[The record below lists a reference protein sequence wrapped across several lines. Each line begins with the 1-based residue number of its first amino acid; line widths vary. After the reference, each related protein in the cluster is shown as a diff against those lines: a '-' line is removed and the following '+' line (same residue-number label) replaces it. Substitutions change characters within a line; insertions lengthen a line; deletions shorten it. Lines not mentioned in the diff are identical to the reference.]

1 MRDWKA
7 VARARGI
14 DVPPGELERT
24 IAPLDEMELIFR
36 SLVDGLEP
44 GMEPAFGVRLE
55 DEA

>member
-7 VARARGI
+7 AARARGI
-14 DVPPGELERT
+14 DIPASELERT
-24 IAPLDEMELIFR
+24 IAPLGEMELIFR
-36 SLVDGLEP
+36 SLVDALEP